1 VLFGDGRWIK
11 EAETGGA
18 ALHHQLRSGL
28 TSTAL
33 MAHNICWVDGM
44 ICSDCLTTTDEL
56 YSTLSIG
63 KGSVKTVMAELT
75 IPRSALIWFHK

>member
-11 EAETGGA
+11 EAETGGT
-18 ALHHQLRSGL
+18 ALHHKLWSGL

-33 MAHNICWVDGM
+33 MAHNICWVDVM

-63 KGSVKTVMAELT
+63 KGSVMAELA
-75 IPRSALIWFHK
+75 ISRSALIGCHK